1 MRVLDLGR
9 LDGPLL
15 VFGGVYGNLQAF
27 EALLAEARHRG
38 FTADRMIHTGDV
50 VAYGADA
57 ARSAELLRETGC
69 QAIKGN
75 VEEQLGIGA
84 GDCGCG
90 FEEGSSCDQLSAA
103 WYAYAA
109 RHVGAELRRWMADMP
124 DQITFTLGGV
134 SFRVVHGTPG
144 VVNEFVYGPEPT
156 EKFRAELDAA
166 ATDAVIAGHSGFP
179 FARAIGDRHWI
190 NSGALGLP
198 ANDGTTR
205 VWYAVLRGTA
215 DGAAVDFRSLHYDH
229 REAARRLLAAGLPQ
243 PYAEA
248 IRGGRVPN
256 HDTLPEPLK
265 SMAGI
270 PIAETT
276 HAIPRRGSI
285 AA

>member
-134 SFRVVHGTPG
+134 SFRIVHGTPG

-156 EKFRAELDAA
+156 EKFRAELGAA

-198 ANDGTTR
+198 ANDGTPDT
-205 VWYAVLRGTA
+205 WY
-215 DGAAVDFRSLHYDH
+215 SLLTPIGDSLDITHHRLAYDH
-229 REAARRLLAAGLPQ
+229 EKAARRLNEARPGDPYARALETGLWPSLDILPQ
-243 PYAEA
+243 AERTATGHALVPPPLA
-248 IRGGRVPN
+248 IAR
-256 HDTLPEPLK
+256 
-265 SMAGI
+265 A
-270 PIAETT
+270 
-276 HAIPRRGSI
+276 PRP
-285 AA
+285 